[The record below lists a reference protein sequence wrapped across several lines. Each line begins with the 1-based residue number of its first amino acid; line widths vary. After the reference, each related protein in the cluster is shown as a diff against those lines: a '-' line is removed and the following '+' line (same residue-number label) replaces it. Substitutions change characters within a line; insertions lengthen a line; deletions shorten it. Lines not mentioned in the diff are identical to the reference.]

1 MFKPGDR
8 VVCVRKYGNVQVG
21 EVGTYVH
28 THTNYPPCG
37 VAWDK
42 EYKYRHSCA
51 SHCEEKHGFY
61 VPLEDI
67 ELLSMPLD
75 LGELTHHGDVSKFLF
90 GG

>member
-1 MFKPGDR
+1 M
-8 VVCVRKYGNVQVG
+8 RKKIWKCSGRRSRNLRP
-21 EVGTYVH
+21 H